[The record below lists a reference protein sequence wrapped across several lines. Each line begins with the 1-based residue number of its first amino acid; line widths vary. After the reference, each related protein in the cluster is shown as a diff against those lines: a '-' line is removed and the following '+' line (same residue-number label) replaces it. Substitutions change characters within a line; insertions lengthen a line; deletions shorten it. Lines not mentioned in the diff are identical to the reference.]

1 MTIYKYPNVE
11 GIYAIKHQNKIYNIL
26 DNGQYDSN
34 SFLTGGILIKYKETS
49 PTQFPYNIMMDGY
62 DTYDIS
68 KNKNIIYD
76 ATIWN
81 ESEALNIVQTINA
94 KKIDSTPQD
103 NMNRILI
110 KDIKTILKEV
120 NKIKNLY
127 KENDIILK
135 QQWFMDYVK
144 LEPSSSQETNRDWN
158 KEDIINIINT
168 REKQIVDSIN
178 LIHKLSKSFE
188 INNNHQMK
196 LFFQIFFNKISDC
209 TEKNEIKIG
218 GLPLN
223 EREQQLKKQLKNYET
238 T

>member
-1 MTIYKYPNVE
+1 MVIYKYPNVE
-11 GIYAIKHQNKIYNIL
+11 GIYAIEHQNKIYNIL
-26 DNGQYDSN
+26 DNEQYDSN
-34 SFLTGGILIKYKETS
+34 SFLTGGILINSQKTS

-68 KNKNIIYD
+68 QNEDIIYD

-81 ESEALNIVQTINA
+81 KSDASNIVE
-94 KKIDSTPQD
+94 KVKIQPTFDSALQD

-110 KDIKTILKEV
+110 KDIETIVKEV

-127 KENDIILK
+127 KEDDFILK
-135 QQWFMDYVK
+135 HQWFMDYVK
-144 LEPSSSQETNRDWN
+144 LEPASSQETNRDWTQ
-158 KEDIINIINT
+158 ENIINT

-196 LFFQIFFNKISDC
+196 LFFQIFFNKKSDC
-209 TEKNEIKIG
+209 KENNEIRIE
-218 GLPLN
+218 GLPDN
-223 EREQQLKKQLKNYET
+223 KREQQLKKQIT